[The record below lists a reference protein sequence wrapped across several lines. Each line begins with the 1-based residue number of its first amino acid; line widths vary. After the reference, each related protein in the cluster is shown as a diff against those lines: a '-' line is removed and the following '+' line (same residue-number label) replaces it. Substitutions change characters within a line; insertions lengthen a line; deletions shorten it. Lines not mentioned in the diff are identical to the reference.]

1 MENIDFEFRIQK
13 LGNNYRGF
21 KRISSS
27 SWKNNW
33 GAIQHQ
39 DYGLEERHR
48 EWIDRAATIF
58 GGLDICALD
67 VLKLKDGKEVILE
80 LNGTACGLMADH
92 EAEDATHIRDM
103 LIDKMSATCCK

>member
-1 MENIDFEFRIQK
+1 M
-13 LGNNYRGF
+13 
-21 KRISSS
+21 SS

-33 GAIQHQ
+33 GAIQHA
-39 DYGLEERHR
+39 DYALEDRHR
-48 EWIDRAATIF
+48 AWIDSAASVF

-92 EAEDATHIRDM
+92 EPEDASIIRDM
-103 LIDKMSATCCK
+103 LIDKMSAVYCK